1 MSQPVQDLRGGCQF
15 GPLWDNGSVN
25 HQHGQPKMARGVQL
39 GARTCAARILGHDQ
53 FGFMRLHQ
61 GDIIVQRERPARN
74 YNLSLAHRDTV
85 GFIHQTQQ
93 IVMLGLRGKLFQ
105 VHPANSK
112 EYPLGGASQRRNRSR
127 NIRHMMP
134 RVSATTLPCGTGQR
148 SERNSRLG
156 TSFGRVPAHLRG
168 KGMGGINDMGHRVFG
183 DVARQ
188 PIGPTK
194 PADPRRQG
202 LRARAFHTSRVR
214 ISGIH
219 PLFAHSFGQGVG
231 FGGAAKNQEM
241 GHG

>member
-1 MSQPVQDLRGGCQF
+1 MSQPVQDLRGGCQL
-15 GPLWDNGSVN
+15 GPLRDNGSVN

-39 GARTCAARILGHDQ
+39 GACTCATRILGHDQ

-61 GDIIVQRERPARN
+61 GEIIVQRERAARDN
-74 YNLSLAHRDTV
+74 NLRLGHRDIV

-93 IVMLGLRGKLFQ
+93 IVMLGLRGKLLQ
-105 VHPANSK
+105 MHAANSK
-112 EYPLGGASQRRNRSR
+112 EHPLGRALQRRNRSR

-134 RVSATTLPCGTGQR
+134 RVSGTTLPCGTGQR

-168 KGMGGINDMGHRVFG
+168 KRMGGINDMGHRVFR
-183 DVARQ
+183 DIARQ
-188 PIGPTK
+188 PIGPAK

-202 LRARAFHTSRVR
+202 LRARIFHPPRVG
-214 ISGIH
+214 ICGIH

-231 FGGAAKNQEM
+231 LGGAAKNQEM
-241 GHG
+241 GHE

>member
-1 MSQPVQDLRGGCQF
+1 MSQPVQDLRGGCQL
-15 GPLWDNGSVN
+15 GPLRDNGSVN

-39 GARTCAARILGHDQ
+39 GARPCATRILGHDQ

-61 GDIIVQRERPARN
+61 GDIIVQRERPARD
-74 YNLSLAHRDTV
+74 YNLGLGHRDTA
-85 GFIHQTQQ
+85 GLIHQTQQ

-112 EYPLGGASQRRNRSR
+112 EHPLGRALQRRNRCW
-127 NIRHMMP
+127 NIRHVLP
-134 RVSATTLPCGTGQR
+134 GVACAALPCGTGQR

-156 TSFGRVPAHLRG
+156 ARLGRVPAHLRG
-168 KGMGGINDMGHRVFG
+168 KGMGGINDMGHRVFR

-219 PLFAHSFGQGVG
+219 LLFAHSFGQGVG